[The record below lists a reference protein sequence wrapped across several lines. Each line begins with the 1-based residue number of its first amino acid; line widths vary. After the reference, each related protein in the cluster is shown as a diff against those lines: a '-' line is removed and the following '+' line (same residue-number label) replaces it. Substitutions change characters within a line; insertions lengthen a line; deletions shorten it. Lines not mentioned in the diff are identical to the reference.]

1 MKGLKLFVKMLLG
14 GMAVLLVT
22 VAMTWAA
29 PLGQPF
35 PNQGTSYR
43 GTVDRNA
50 PYAEQ
55 APAGKM
61 PYGGTVDRNAPYAG
75 KTPVGK
81 NPYGGTVDRNA
92 PYAGKASAGKV
103 RLPNEK
109 INVNTANEADLM
121 RLPGVGPKIAKEIIA
136 RRSVALFKSP
146 KDLLE
151 VKGIGKKVLSDM
163 MDYIAF

>member
-14 GMAVLLVT
+14 GMVVLLVT

-35 PNQGTSYR
+35 PNQGTSY
-43 GTVDRNA
+43 
-50 PYAEQ
+50 
-55 APAGKM
+55 
-61 PYGGTVDRNAPYAG
+61 GGTGG
-75 KTPVGK
+75 KSVPSANKT
-81 NPYGGTVDRNA
+81 TVE
-92 PYAGKASAGKV
+92 KV

-109 INVNTANEADLM
+109 INVNTAGEAELM
-121 RLPGVGPKIAKEIIA
+121 RLPGVGPKIAKKIIA

-151 VKGIGKKVLSDM
+151 VKGIGKKVLSEM